1 MDYKYKELELAQ
13 KIYENGFLSERH
25 RATELRLLATY
36 MRRIL
41 NYKPKRLLEEMESWC
56 RKHVSG
62 YRQETYYKLLKS
74 ATTQA
79 CKKDST
85 LVQINQI
92 EIYQYEMD
100 YIEALK
106 ISSEYAYDC
115 RKLLFTLLFHMKIN
129 QIILEQK
136 NTELTFTYQGLYF
149 KGGKRKYTELKKL
162 AKLSGK
168 LKINEDIIHT
178 LWTHQLV
185 TPLHDGLI
193 RLDFLHNLR
202 RLQEQTS
209 SIDKTVVL
217 QIRDYDSVGWY
228 YDRYHQNKRIAFC
241 KYCGSIFRKHSNN
254 EQYCSDKCK
263 QLIKNQNNRKYKK
276 TKLEKEES

>member
-1 MDYKYKELELAQ
+1 MDYKYKELDLAK
-13 KIYENGFLSERH
+13 KIYENGFLSDKH
-25 RATELRLLATY
+25 RPTELRLLATY

-41 NYKPKRLLEEMESWC
+41 NYKPKRLREEMEAWC
-56 RKHVSG
+56 KKHVAG

-79 CKKDST
+79 CKKGST
-85 LVQINQI
+85 LVQINKI

-100 YIEALK
+100 YINTLK

-129 QIILEQK
+129 RNIVKQK
-136 NTELTFTYQGLYF
+136 SPELASSYQGLYF

-162 AKLSGK
+162 AKLPEK
-168 LKINEDIIHT
+168 LKINEDIIYT

-202 RLQEQTS
+202 ILQEQTS

-228 YDRYHQNKRIAFC
+228 YDYYHQNKRITFC
-241 KYCGSIFRKHSNN
+241 KCCGSIFRKHSNK
-254 EQYCSDKCK
+254 ELYCSDECK
-263 QLIKNQNNRKYKK
+263 QHMKNQNNKKYQKNK
-276 TKLEKEES
+276 IPN

>member
-13 KIYENGFLSERH
+13 KIYENGFISDKYKP
-25 RATELRLLATY
+25 TELRLLATY

-41 NYKPKRLLEEMESWC
+41 NYKPKRLREEMETWC
-56 RKHVSG
+56 KKHVAG
-62 YRQETYYKLLKS
+62 YRQETYYHLLKS
-74 ATTQA
+74 AITQA

-92 EIYQYEMD
+92 EIYQYEME
-100 YIEALK
+100 YIDTLK

-129 QIILEQK
+129 RTIWKQK
-136 NTELTFTYQGLYF
+136 KTELASTYQGLYF

-162 AKLSGK
+162 AKLPEK

-193 RLDFLHNLR
+193 RLDFLHDLR
-202 RLQEQTS
+202 ILQQQTAAC
-209 SIDKTVVL
+209 DKTVAL

-228 YDRYHQNKRIAFC
+228 YDYYHQNKRIAFC
-241 KYCGSIFRKHSNN
+241 KCCGSIFRKRSNK
-254 EQYCSDKCK
+254 ELYCSDECK
-263 QLIKNQNNRKYKK
+263 QHMKNENNKKYQKNK
-276 TKLEKEES
+276 IEN

>member
-13 KIYENGFLSERH
+13 KIYENGFLSEKH
-25 RATELRLLATY
+25 RQTELRLLATY

-41 NYKPKRLLEEMESWC
+41 NYKPKRLREEMDAWC
-56 RKHVSG
+56 KKHVVG
-62 YRQETYYKLLKS
+62 YRQETYYKLLNS
-74 ATTQA
+74 AITQA

-85 LVQINQI
+85 LVQIDQI

-100 YIEALK
+100 YIEELK

-115 RKLLFTLLFHMKIN
+115 RKLLFTLLFQMKMN
-129 QIILEQK
+129 HIILKQK
-136 NTELTFTYQGLYF
+136 SPEPTFTYQGLYF

-162 AKLSGK
+162 SKLPVK
-168 LKINEDIIHT
+168 LRINEDIIYT
-178 LWTHQLV
+178 LWTRQLV

-202 RLQEQTS
+202 ILQEQNS
-209 SIDKTVVL
+209 SIDKTVIL

-228 YDRYHQNKRIAFC
+228 YDYYHQNKRIAFC
-241 KYCGSIFRKHSNN
+241 KCCGSIFRKHSNK
-254 EQYCSDKCK
+254 EQYCSDECK
-263 QLIKNQNNRKYKK
+263 QYMKNQNNKKYLKNK
-276 TKLEKEES
+276 IPN